1 MIDSTVARHRQPP
14 SRRPKPRRQALAP
27 KPPHQARQTAAPCGP
42 MAMTGT
48 SRRIEAGGAIWR
60 RSPVWLAL
68 MDTAK
73 GRRSHF
79 RWHVTPIR
87 LALMAL
93 ALSGLPFAPAQALSC
108 LPHDVARTYEQA
120 ATSEETYIVVHGTL
134 TFDESRLP
142 ETDWQH
148 KQKTPPNT
156 LIPAR
161 LEGKALTREGFNAPF
176 DRSVTFNVQCLGP
189 WCASAKTGTAYLAF
203 LRKTDGPPETGGTSG
218 PGYQL
223 DINAC
228 GGMGFAA
235 PTKQALETVV
245 QCFQGGPCKPH
256 APRP

>member
-1 MIDSTVARHRQPP
+1 
-14 SRRPKPRRQALAP
+14 
-27 KPPHQARQTAAPCGP
+27 
-42 MAMTGT
+42 
-48 SRRIEAGGAIWR
+48 
-60 RSPVWLAL
+60 
-68 MDTAK
+68 
-73 GRRSHF
+73 
-79 RWHVTPIR
+79 
-87 LALMAL
+87 MAL

-148 KQKTPPNT
+148 QQKTPPNT